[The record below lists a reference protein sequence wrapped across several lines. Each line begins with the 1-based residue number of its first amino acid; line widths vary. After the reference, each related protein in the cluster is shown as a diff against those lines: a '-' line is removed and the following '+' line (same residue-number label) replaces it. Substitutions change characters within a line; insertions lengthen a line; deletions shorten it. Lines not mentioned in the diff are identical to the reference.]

1 MMRSVPRER
10 RAAVRSAGAPVH
22 PARLPRSRQRAR
34 QGSRCSPTASI
45 CSRATS
51 SAIVE
56 HFSGGN
62 QQKVLLAKGLSRPVK
77 LFIFDEPTVGVD
89 VGTRVAIYGFIRD
102 LCESG
107 AGVLLISSDLP
118 EILHLTNRT
127 YVMYRGRPAGRAR
140 RRGDHRGQRAGQF
153 LRTDARVMD
162 RKVDASA
169 GCDYS
174 VAAAAAVRPHR
185 RAAVPPGHRAHRLH
199 ALSPRFLT
207 SENLITVARQSTYL
221 TIVAMG
227 QMLALLT
234 GGFDL
239 SVGKIV
245 AITSV
250 VTALTMAPLYAAHP
264 DATVI
269 DLTLGILAGIGAGT
283 FVGVVNGVGV
293 AVFNVSPFMMTLG
306 TASISF
312 GIALTLTSGVPV
324 YGLPDAFGT
333 IFGFSRILDIP
344 SPVYV
349 TAGLF
354 VAMYILLNWTRMG
367 RYFYAVGGN
376 LKASRLS
383 GINTRFYLFMAYVLC
398 GALAAVAGALL
409 TARLE
414 TGEANIGASM
424 PLDSIAA
431 CVIGGVSLRGGIGSV
446 GNVVLGAIF
455 IGLIQNGMDLAQ
467 IQSYLQEVVIG
478 VLLILAVIADQL
490 RQFVMLRLKD

>member
-1 MMRSVPRER
+1 MDQKETQRLMSYSVPLQRLF
-10 RAAVRSAGAPVH
+10 VR
-22 PARLPRSRQRAR
+22 
-34 QGSRCSPTASI
+34 I
-45 CSRATS
+45 
-51 SAIVE
+51 
-56 HFSGGN
+56 
-62 QQKVLLAKGLSRPVK
+62 
-77 LFIFDEPTVGVD
+77 
-89 VGTRVAIYGFIRD
+89 
-102 LCESG
+102 
-107 AGVLLISSDLP
+107 GVLPFLLVIALIVFGSLSS
-118 EILHLTNRT
+118 
-127 YVMYRGRPAGRAR
+127 
-140 RRGDHRGQRAGQF
+140 
-153 LRTDARVMD
+153 
-162 RKVDASA
+162 
-169 GCDYS
+169 
-174 VAAAAAVRPHR
+174 
-185 RAAVPPGHRAHRLH
+185 
-199 ALSPRFLT
+199 RFLT
-207 SENLITVARQSTYL
+207 SENLITVARQATYL
-221 TIVAMG
+221 AIVAMG

-250 VTALTMAPLYAAHP
+250 ITALTMAPLHAAHP
-264 DATVI
+264 DATAITV
-269 DLTLGILAGIGAGT
+269 TLGILAGIGAGT
-283 FVGVVNGVGV
+283 FVGV

-306 TASISF
+306 TATISF

-333 IFGFSRILDIP
+333 IFNFSRILDIP

-383 GINTRFYLFMAYVLC
+383 GIDTRFYLFMAYVLC
-398 GALAAVAGALL
+398 GALASVAGALL

>member
-1 MMRSVPRER
+1 ME
-10 RAAVRSAGAPVH
+10 
-22 PARLPRSRQRAR
+22 
-34 QGSRCSPTASI
+34 
-45 CSRATS
+45 
-51 SAIVE
+51 
-56 HFSGGN
+56 
-62 QQKVLLAKGLSRPVK
+62 QKVA
-77 LFIFDEPTVGVD
+77 
-89 VGTRVAIYGFIRD
+89 
-102 LCESG
+102 
-107 AGVLLISSDLP
+107 
-118 EILHLTNRT
+118 
-127 YVMYRGRPAGRAR
+127 
-140 RRGDHRGQRAGQF
+140 QRW
-153 LRTDARVMD
+153 V
-162 RKVDASA
+162 
-169 GCDYS
+169 DYS
-174 VAAAAAVRPHR
+174 VPLQRLFVRIGVLPFLLVI
-185 RAAVPPGHRAHRLH
+185 ALIVFN

-207 SENLITVARQSTYL
+207 SENLITVARQATYL
-221 TIVAMG
+221 AIVAMG

-250 VTALTMAPLYAAHP
+250 ITALTMAPLHAAHP
-264 DATVI
+264 DAPAITLTV
-269 DLTLGILAGIGAGT
+269 GILAGIGAGT

-306 TASISF
+306 TATISF

-333 IFGFSRILDIP
+333 IFNFSRILDIP

-409 TARLE
+409 TARRSEPARRHRQRRQCRARRHLHRAHSE
-414 TGEANIGASM
+414 RNGPGADPVLPAGGGDRRPAHSRGHRRSAS
-424 PLDSIAA
+424 PVRDAA
-431 CVIGGVSLRGGIGSV
+431 
-446 GNVVLGAIF
+446 A
-455 IGLIQNGMDLAQ
+455 
-467 IQSYLQEVVIG
+467 
-478 VLLILAVIADQL
+478 
-490 RQFVMLRLKD
+490 